1 MSNRVKVHAVAR
13 ELARIVTKDEFELD
27 FSSRNI
33 SRAQLDSKIFMSRA
47 WTRSGS
53 LELNSFAAPGLSL
66 ALTKPYG
73 L

>member
-47 WTRSGS
+47 
-53 LELNSFAAPGLSL
+53 
-66 ALTKPYG
+66 
-73 L
+73 